1 MHLERLLQ
9 INMATLAALGTLLL
23 GMGQRSVELPLLVLV
38 TAISSVWLTDTLG
51 LLKLN
56 RAVANL
62 AALVA
67 VIVSLRQL
75 FLHGGQVQLL
85 GLANLLVYLQVILL
99 FQEKD
104 LRSYRQLVM
113 LSFLQ
118 VVVAALYSQGF
129 WFGVVVVVYVLVG
142 ISALALLLAFR
153 QWEQHRG
160 DAEPATGSW
169 PGSSPGS
176 SPGGGRWPL
185 SARQPGLSAAPAG
198 AAHAGVV
205 RELYL
210 RLGLLGVGTVTL
222 TVLLFLT
229 MPRLGQSAWRGA
241 ASRTRHVVGFS
252 PEVTLGE
259 MGEILQSREEVL
271 RLTLS
276 DPHSEA
282 TLRVRG
288 DLYLRGS
295 VLTDYDRGRWKNTK
309 PSPYP
314 GGRLPSL
321 ASAAGRPLVV
331 QQITIEPLDSEE
343 LFCLWPPVELQ
354 PDERLR
360 LRRGRLVRPRVW
372 RRRRMVFALGTTA
385 IAGGEQAALVP
396 CEEILDVRRLSAM
409 PEESPLKELRRLAA
423 EWIAESGL
431 PTHDRIGR
439 ARYLCERFHDP
450 GRFEYSLQGQT
461 RERGV
466 DPVEDFVASNPQ
478 GHCEY
483 FATALALMLRSQGIP
498 SRVVA
503 GFRCDE
509 FNELGEYYQV
519 RQYHAHSWVE
529 AYLRLEDLPLNSLS
543 GAGASRFAAG
553 AWLRLEPTPAA
564 PGALVG
570 EDTSLAG
577 RLRRGFDRL
586 GELWSEY
593 VLEMDRRRQQHAVY
607 QPVARTISRLSDRLR
622 DPAWWRAVGAKLAG
636 LLHLSALGA
645 IGGWLA
651 TLLIVAAVAGAAV
664 LLRRRVCA
672 VWRRVWARLAG
683 RPQPTPRHDPA
694 RVDFYRRFE
703 VLLARTGHVRR
714 PAETQREFAA
724 AAGAALAAATGR
736 PQVRALVVNVA
747 DAFYRVRFGNL
758 PLDTDSAAAVER
770 ALGELNAS
778 VAGRTA
784 KQPRRNHP

>member
-23 GMGQRSVELPLLVLV
+23 GMGQRSPALPLLVLV
-38 TAISSVWLTDTLG
+38 AAVSSVWLTDALG

-67 VIVSLRQL
+67 VVISLRQL

-142 ISALALLLAFR
+142 ISALTLLLALR

-160 DAEPATGSW
+160 GAEPSSGEPP
-169 PGSSPGS
+169 PGA
-176 SPGGGRWPL
+176 RWPL
-185 SARQPGLSAAPAG
+185 SARQPELSATPAG
-198 AAHAGVV
+198 EGHAGVV

-210 RLGLLGVGTVTL
+210 RLGFLGAGTVAL
-222 TVLLFLT
+222 TAVLFLT
-229 MPRLGQSAWRGA
+229 VPRLGQSAWRGA
-241 ASRTRHVVGFS
+241 FTRTRHVVGFS

-259 MGEILQSREEVL
+259 LGEILQSREEVL

-276 DPHSEA
+276 EPRSEA
-282 TLRVRG
+282 PYRVRG

-295 VLTDYDRGRWKNTK
+295 VLTDYDRGKWKNTM

-321 ASAAGRPLVV
+321 ASAAGRPFVV

-343 LFCLWPPVELQ
+343 LFCLWPPVQLQ
-354 PDERLR
+354 PDDRLV
-360 LRRGRLVRPRVW
+360 LRRGRLVRPREW
-372 RRRRMVFALGTTA
+372 RRRRMGFALGTTA
-385 IAGGEQAALVP
+385 LEDGEQAELVP
-396 CEEILDVRRLSAM
+396 CERFVEVRRLLAM
-409 PEESPLKELRRLAA
+409 PEKSPLEELKRLAA
-423 EWIAESGL
+423 EWTAESGL
-431 PTHDRIGR
+431 PPHERMDW

-450 GRFEYSLQGQT
+450 GRFEYSLEGQA
-461 RERGV
+461 RDLSV
-466 DPVEDFVASNPQ
+466 DPVEDFVANHPR

-483 FATALALMLRSQGIP
+483 FATALTLMLRSQGIP
-498 SRVVA
+498 SRVVV

-529 AYLRLEDLPLNSLS
+529 AYMRLEDLPLETLL
-543 GAGASRFAAG
+543 GADATRFVAG
-553 AWLRLEPTPAA
+553 AWLRLEPTPAG
-564 PGALVG
+564 PGALVA
-570 EDTSLAG
+570 DDASLAG
-577 RLRRGFDRL
+577 RLRRGLDRL
-586 GELWSEY
+586 GELWSSY

-607 QPVARTISRLSDRLR
+607 EPVVRAVSRLFERLR
-622 DPAWWRAVGAKLAG
+622 DPTWWQGLGAKIAA

-651 TLLIVAAVAGAAV
+651 AVLIVMAAAAAAI
-664 LLRRRVCA
+664 LLRRRVRA
-672 VWRRVWARLAG
+672 VWRRLWARLAG
-683 RPQPTPRHDPA
+683 RPQPPAEGDPS
-694 RVDFYRRFE
+694 RVEFYRRLE
-703 VLLARTGHVRR
+703 ALLARGGHVRR
-714 PAETQREFAA
+714 PAQTQREFALA
-724 AAGAALAAATGR
+724 SGAALAAATDR
-736 PQVRALVVNVA
+736 PQLRTLVLDVA

-758 PLDTDSAAAVER
+758 PLDTERAAAIER
-770 ALGELNAS
+770 ALKELGTS
-778 VAGRTA
+778 VAAHKRA
-784 KQPRRNHP
+784 